1 MERAVTESMDDIYE
15 AWHRELGHAEYRI
28 TITMAGYGGDED
40 AADTL
45 LEGFLEKHPETGPV
59 VSQDRGADTIS
70 VAFSL
75 QASSQ
80 DHALRLGQVV
90 WADGGTAS
98 GLAPTH
104 VVRVEIEPVEESVG
118 EPERVPA

>member
-1 MERAVTESMDDIYE
+1 MERAVIEGMDDIYE
-15 AWHRELGHAEYRI
+15 AWHKELGHAEYRI
-28 TITMAGYGGDED
+28 TITMGGYGRDED

-45 LEGFLEKHPETGPV
+45 LEGFLEKHPEAGPV

-70 VAFSL
+70 VTFSL

-80 DHALRLGQVV
+80 DHALRLGQVA
-90 WADGGTAS
+90 WADGGAAS
-98 GLAPTH
+98 GLVPTH

-118 EPERVPA
+118 EPIPA